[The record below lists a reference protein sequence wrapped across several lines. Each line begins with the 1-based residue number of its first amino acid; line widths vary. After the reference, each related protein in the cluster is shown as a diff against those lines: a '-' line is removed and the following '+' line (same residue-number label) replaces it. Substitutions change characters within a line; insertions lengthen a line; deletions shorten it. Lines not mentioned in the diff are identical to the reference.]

1 MKVYRYPV
9 RALSG
14 DYIRAATGLAVGCGV
29 LLSVPA
35 SPAIIGVFGGLA
47 GLFSFFGYRTIERH
61 VTKMAVTD
69 REICSSGFGTR
80 LLAWSDLK
88 TIKLRYYG
96 TKRQDRA
103 TGGFMQLTLKGGGT
117 SLTCD
122 SSMEGFA
129 QVAWLATKAA
139 RENGVAFDQASLGN
153 LLALGI
159 DIDRETPAPETLG

>member
-14 DYIRAATGLAVGCGV
+14 DYLRAATGLAVGCGV

-47 GLFSFFGYRTIERH
+47 GLFSFFGYRTVERH

-69 REICSSGFGTR
+69 QEIRRSGFGTR
-80 LLAWSDLK
+80 NMAWSDLK
-88 TIKLRYYG
+88 TVKLRYYG

-103 TGGFMQLTLKGGGT
+103 SGGFMQLTLKGGGT
-117 SLTCD
+117 SLSCD
-122 SSMEGFA
+122 SSMDGFA
-129 QVAWLATKAA
+129 HVAWHATKAA
-139 RENGVAFDQASLGN
+139 RENGITLDSSSIGN
-153 LLALGI
+153 FLALGF
-159 DIDRETPAPETLG
+159 DVDRETPPPET